1 MMNNVLVTPRIGYY
15 TVSATDRRGVQTCQV
30 FKDKRCTCGGTAK
43 RRCHHI
49 RAVARYLRAGGQR
62 APAKRPP
69 LQAHRTRAKRTR
81 PNTPTP
87 TTCPFCDTPVKREA
101 LGRWRCPGNS
111 SHYFQ
116 WRGEQGVR
124 QFLTQPHPAKQG
136 AFYDM
141 NHEERTLFLERA
153 ARLHNLY
160 LTEKENKR

>member
-1 MMNNVLVTPRIGYY
+1 MMNNDVLVTACVGHYR
-15 TVSATDRRGVQTCQV
+15 VSTTDRQGVQTCQV

-43 RRCHHI
+43 RPCQHI
-49 RAVARYLRAGGQR
+49 RAVAKYLRAGGQR

-69 LQAHRTRAKRTR
+69 LQAHKPRARRTR
-81 PNTPTP
+81 PNVPTP
-87 TTCPFCDTPVKREA
+87 LTCPICNSPTKREA

-136 AFYDM
+136 ALYDM
-141 NHEERTLFLERA
+141 SPGERKVFLEKAERQMYA
-153 ARLHNLY
+153 TGYTPYA
-160 LTEKENKR
+160 